1 MAKVVQF
8 LEIGNLPKSQLNP
21 CRFCKVMTKNL
32 NFKKRISI
40 QFFTTFLNFLCRYP
54 APTAPQ
60 SFGCPNCK
68 INSITTTPLKH
79 SSFNENEQI

>member
-1 MAKVVQF
+1 MLEVVQF

-60 SFGCPNCK
+60 SFGCPIWGK
-68 INSITTTPLKH
+68 QAQS
-79 SSFNENEQI
+79 